1 MDGLDGELARLTVVL
16 LEDRVLRRVIKKHR
30 RLPGIGLQVPHARC
44 YTLPRA
50 DLVSLVERDELHV
63 DPAALPAH
71 VAIVGGSRPALAA
84 GDKRELSRAWRVIFL
99 ARIHQA
105 FDALLADTAI
115 TPASVRER
123 INRIGQTEFDEI
135 RSVLRQEDL
144 LLPPADDTTTYGEF
158 VALYLELQHF
168 APRSLDRT
176 FPTLDLARV
185 DAAIALDFDGPAL
198 LAAAR
203 PAGAPEAP
211 IVDEPAPPVRAPDD
225 RAAGVDSSAR
235 TRASRAR
242 GKGNR
247 ARAAILS
254 LRAGDREMARQD
266 LDELGARLARAVG
279 AEAPLVYFGG
289 AGTLD
294 FNYEEIVDL
303 DAYLDSAGV
312 RHQVEYYPGPHGW
325 PPKSVMDD
333 GLTWMEL
340 QAMRRGLTESN
351 EAWID
356 SLYRARLA
364 AAAAAD
370 QPLDAYRLY
379 RAVANDF
386 KGIRDV
392 TGAGQRAARLEAGKQ
407 VQRVLARQQEIQQRY
422 KDYFAA
428 LRRVVAELQR
438 PATMPE
444 LSHLLKELSIRKL
457 QREAANQSDSLGA
470 LAAQRLLEQD
480 FTWASFY
487 WPRNMAAGDPAKILV
502 LLDLA
507 EIIHPGRQ
515 GVCES
520 RREALR
526 KLGRAD
532 SAGAGACSGR
542 TGP

>member
-1 MDGLDGELARLTVVL
+1 MLGFRYSAVPVVL
-16 LEDRVLRRVIKKHR
+16 LL
-30 RLPGIGLQVPHARC
+30 L
-44 YTLPRA
+44 
-50 DLVSLVERDELHV
+50 
-63 DPAALPAH
+63 PAAPLTGQRIDSLK
-71 VAIVGGSRPALAA
+71 VQGGALYQRLQSA
-84 GDKRELSRAWRVIFL
+84 
-99 ARIHQA
+99 
-105 FDALLADTAI
+105 TA
-115 TPASVRER
+115 VD
-123 INRIGQTEFDEI
+123 Q
-135 RSVLRQEDL
+135 Q
-144 LLPPADDTTTYGEF
+144 Y
-158 VALYLELQHF
+158 ALYLPTEYRTDRHWPVLILMDPRGRALVPLQLVQS
-168 APRSLDRT
+168 AAERYGYIVLSSYNTRSDEMDD
-176 FPTLDLARV
+176 PN
-185 DAAIALDFDGPAL
+185 
-198 LAAAR
+198 AAAVNAMLADAQQQLAIDTHR
-203 PAGAPEAP
+203 LYLVGFS
-211 IVDEPAPPVRAPDD
+211 
-225 RAAGVDSSAR
+225 G
-235 TRASRAR
+235 T
-242 GKGNR
+242 
-247 ARAAILS
+247 ARAAWEYGYRLEGNV
-254 LRAGDREMARQD
+254 AG
-266 LDELGARLARAVG
+266 LLGFGAGFTSGWAPPAPFAVG

-303 DAYLDSAGV
+303 DAFLDSAGV

-356 SLYRARLA
+356 SLYQARLA

-386 KGIRDV
+386 KGLRDV